1 MQRFIHILLVISALA
16 TVSCS
21 GRSNINPN
29 GKNETSGRAV
39 YYWKTTFSLS
49 ANERA
54 FLREHS
60 IDKIYLRLFDVAL
73 EKSAKANDC
82 EVVPIATTRF
92 VDSVPD
98 DIEIIPTVYI
108 TLEAMRFYESREN
121 ELSELITTRIM
132 RMCSYHDIGPVHEV
146 QFDCDWTAGSR
157 DAYTSLCEYSKAI
170 LHAKGIVLSGT
181 IRLHQIREATYPFDR
196 GVVMLYNTGAIKDSD
211 TRNSILS
218 YDDVHKYLGVRRRTE
233 RFLSA
238 RKENCREIAFAYP
251 LFRWSVVFDADGNFR
266 FLMTRTEFNDIGQI
280 EKCDDFHYS
289 VREPVNLDGR
299 WLSGGYTIRVEHS
312 EVNEILRVKE
322 LAEKTVGRASNS
334 NILYHLDSATL
345 SNYSEND
352 IEKIL
357 H

>member
-108 TLEAMRFYESREN
+108 TLEAM
-121 ELSELITTRIM
+121 M
-132 RMCSYHDIGPVHEV
+132 
-146 QFDCDWTAGSR
+146 FD
-157 DAYTSLCEYSKAI
+157 
-170 LHAKGIVLSGT
+170 
-181 IRLHQIREATYPFDR
+181 
-196 GVVMLYNTGAIKDSD
+196 
-211 TRNSILS
+211 
-218 YDDVHKYLGVRRRTE
+218 
-233 RFLSA
+233 
-238 RKENCREIAFAYP
+238 
-251 LFRWSVVFDADGNFR
+251 
-266 FLMTRTEFNDIGQI
+266 
-280 EKCDDFHYS
+280 
-289 VREPVNLDGR
+289 
-299 WLSGGYTIRVEHS
+299 
-312 EVNEILRVKE
+312 
-322 LAEKTVGRASNS
+322 
-334 NILYHLDSATL
+334 
-345 SNYSEND
+345 
-352 IEKIL
+352 
-357 H
+357 